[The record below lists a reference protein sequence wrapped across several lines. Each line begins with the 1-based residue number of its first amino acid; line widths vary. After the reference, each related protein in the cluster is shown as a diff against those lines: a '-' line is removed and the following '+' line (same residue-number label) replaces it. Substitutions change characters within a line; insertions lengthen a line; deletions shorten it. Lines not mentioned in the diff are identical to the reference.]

1 MTEQR
6 YTPLR
11 SLGVGALSEALLAH
25 DAQGRQVVV
34 KRLHRHCASDP
45 SLVAMFEHE
54 ARVMA
59 TFDHPG
65 LARLIESG
73 RDAVGVFLAQEY
85 IPGMTLREL
94 FARSAEP
101 LPLPAA
107 IAVVAEL
114 LDALDHVHTRTDRA
128 GTSLAIVHRDVCPA
142 NVLVTPRGA
151 VALIDFGIATSAWRP
166 DPERGQ
172 LKGTRGYMAPEVVT
186 GERVADAR
194 SDLFAVGVI
203 LYELTT
209 GRRLYDG
216 PPLRVLHAIAE
227 GPLPSPADVVPGYPS
242 ALHEVVQHALARS
255 PEARFESARV
265 MRDALTTATREH
277 GIDASP
283 EALVRVLSPRA
294 GDLADDYAV

>member
-11 SLGVGALSEALLAH
+11 SLGVGALTEALLVR
-25 DAQGRQVVV
+25 DAQGRPVVV

-45 SLVAMFEHE
+45 SLVAMIEHE

-94 FARSAEP
+94 VARSAEP
-101 LPLPAA
+101 LPLPAV
-107 IAVVAEL
+107 IAAVAGL
-114 LDALDHVHTRTDRA
+114 LDALDHVHTRCDRA
-128 GTSLAIVHRDVCPA
+128 GASLAIVHRDVCPA

-166 DPERGQ
+166 DPDRGQ

-209 GRRLYDG
+209 GKRLYDG

-242 ALHEVVQHALARS
+242 ALHEVVQRALARS

-265 MRDALTTATREH
+265 MWGALTTAAREH

>member
-11 SLGVGALSEALLAH
+11 SLGIGALSEAHLAR
-25 DAQGRQVVV
+25 DAQGRHVVV
-34 KRLHRHCASDP
+34 KRMHRHCASDP

-73 RDAVGVFLAQEY
+73 RDALGPFLAQEH
-85 IPGMTLREL
+85 IPGVTLREV
-94 FARSAEP
+94 FARSAAT
-101 LPLPAA
+101 LSLPAA
-107 IAVVAEL
+107 VAAVTGL
-114 LDALDHVHTRTDRA
+114 LDALAHVHTRTDAA
-128 GTSLAIVHRDVCPA
+128 GEALGIVHRDVCPA

-151 VALIDFGIATSAWRP
+151 VALIDFGIATSVWRP
-166 DPERGQ
+166 DPDRGQ

-186 GERVADAR
+186 GERAADAR
-194 SDLFAVGVI
+194 GDLFAAGVI

-209 GRRLYDG
+209 GTRLYEG
-216 PPLRVLHAIAE
+216 SPLRVLHAIAE
-227 GPLPSPADVVPGYPS
+227 GPLPSPADAVPGYPS
-242 ALHEVVQHALARS
+242 ALQDVVQHALARS
-255 PEARFESARV
+255 PEARFESAQV
-265 MRDALTTATREH
+265 MRAALDAAAREH

-283 EALVRVLSPRA
+283 EALARITSPRA